1 MSLPKH
7 IAIIMDGNRRWAKKR
22 NLPDIMGHAA
32 GVKSVDIITE
42 ECASKGI
49 EALTLYGF
57 SSENWTRPGKAVE
70 ALFKLIKKSLED
82 YFDKI
87 NKNNVKLNLIGRIDD
102 IPEFA
107 RGTLVDGVKKTS
119 SNTGLILTLALNYG
133 SRQEI
138 IDAAKGLC
146 SEVVR
151 EKRDVSSIRE
161 EDLEEFLYTKG
172 LPELD
177 LVIRTSG
184 EERLSNFLLWQA
196 AYAELYFT
204 PVLWPDFGKEE
215 FEEALSEYADRQ
227 RRFGG

>member
-1 MSLPKH
+1 MDLPKH
-7 IAIIMDGNRRWAKKR
+7 IAIIMDGNRRWAKKKK
-22 NLPDIMGHAA
+22 LPDIMGHAA

-42 ECASKGI
+42 ECAKKGI

-87 NKNNVKLNLIGRIDD
+87 NKNNVRLNLIGRIDD

-107 RGTLVDGVKKTS
+107 RGTLINGMEKTA

-138 IDAAKGLC
+138 VDAVKGLYGELEKEKKQA
-146 SEVVR
+146 SLVV
-151 EKRDVSSIRE
+151 E
-161 EDLEEFLYTKG
+161 EDLERFLYTSG

-177 LVIRTSG
+177 LIIRTSG
-184 EERLSNFLLWQA
+184 EVRLSNFLLWQA

-204 PVLWPDFGKEE
+204 DVLWPDFGLEE
-215 FEEALSEYADRQ
+215 FEKALSEYSERQ